1 MLSYK
6 QVQRLSKEIAST
18 KQSLK
23 RLCRA
28 VSNLFLRA
36 QQITVVLAVYML
48 SEYDIGAARA
58 YVRFAHGQKRA
69 NAYAHTEYTD
79 ATLDARIE
87 NWYLEAAL
95 DKLVKLQD
103 PGPAHREAVRFLA
116 QNQTVFWVSRQNE
129 RGVAPTSAATASVF
143 AQTCQKFGVLEQA
156 LVRSL
161 HNNTISHGHGRHMRK
176 WAKRYRERFHLRFG
190 VLKSGPVPGP
200 VEETRRKAVR
210 RHFGPFLRSLNWYQK
225 KRPKWERQWERRY
238 GKLENPSS
246 QRFPF

>member
-23 RLCRA
+23 RLRRA
-28 VSNLFLRA
+28 VSNLFLTAR
-36 QQITVVLAVYML
+36 QITVVLAVYML

-58 YVRFAHGQKRA
+58 YVRFAHRQKRA

-103 PGPAHREAVRFLA
+103 PGPVHREAVRFLA
-116 QNQTVFWVSRQNE
+116 QNQTVF
-129 RGVAPTSAATASVF
+129 GFPGKTSAAWRLHPLLQHRCLRKLARN
-143 AQTCQKFGVLEQA
+143 LECWSR
-156 LVRSL
+156 LWLDHS
-161 HNNTISHGHGRHMRK
+161 TTT
-176 WAKRYRERFHLRFG
+176 RFHTDMVATCANG
-190 VLKSGPVPGP
+190 
-200 VEETRRKAVR
+200 RKDIVK
-210 RHFGPFLRSLNWYQK
+210 GSIYDLVY
-225 KRPKWERQWERRY
+225 
-238 GKLENPSS
+238 
-246 QRFPF
+246 

>member
-23 RLCRA
+23 RLRRA
-28 VSNLFLRA
+28 VSNLFLTAR
-36 QQITVVLAVYML
+36 QITVVLAVYML

-58 YVRFAHGQKRA
+58 YVRFAHRQKRA

-103 PGPAHREAVRFLA
+103 PGPVHREAVRFLA

-143 AQTCQKFGVLEQA
+143 ALARNLECWSR
-156 LVRSL
+156 LWLDHS
-161 HNNTISHGHGRHMRK
+161 TTT
-176 WAKRYRERFHLRFG
+176 RFHTDMVATCANG
-190 VLKSGPVPGP
+190 
-200 VEETRRKAVR
+200 
-210 RHFGPFLRSLNWYQK
+210 QK
-225 KRPKWERQWERRY
+225 DIVKGSIY
-238 GKLENPSS
+238 DLVY
-246 QRFPF
+246 

>member
-23 RLCRA
+23 RLRRA

-87 NWYLEAAL
+87 NWYLEAA
-95 DKLVKLQD
+95 
-103 PGPAHREAVRFLA
+103 
-116 QNQTVFWVSRQNE
+116 SRQTGQAS
-129 RGVAPTSAATASVF
+129 RPWSSTSGSCSVFGHKIRQFFGFPGKTSAAWRLHPAATASVL
-143 AQTCQKFGVLEQA
+143 APTCQKILECWSRVW
-156 LVRSL
+156 LDHS
-161 HNNTISHGHGRHMRK
+161 TTT
-176 WAKRYRERFHLRFG
+176 RFHTDMVATCANG
-190 VLKSGPVPGP
+190 
-200 VEETRRKAVR
+200 
-210 RHFGPFLRSLNWYQK
+210 QK
-225 KRPKWERQWERRY
+225 DIVKGSIY
-238 GKLENPSS
+238 DLVY
-246 QRFPF
+246 